1 MNYNI
6 RKATNEDI
14 PTIWEIGK
22 DVTGFETAKD
32 IVTFWPESILKNCI
46 NKRDVMIEVIEVDEK
61 IIGFAI
67 ININLSL
74 KKAELENLYI
84 IDDYRHKGYGKVL
97 LLDAID
103 ELEDIGIENICAMS
117 DDAVDFLV
125 RNGFTKGRQFYWMD
139 LALSNRFKKEVKDA
153 RGI

>member
-32 IVTFWPESILKNCI
+32 IVTFWPKSILENCI
-46 NKRDVMIEVIEVDEK
+46 NKRDVMIKIIEVEEK
-61 IIGFAI
+61 TIGFTI
-67 ININLSL
+67 VNINLSL

-84 IDDYRHKGYGKVL
+84 IDEYRHNGYGKVM
-97 LLDAID
+97 LLDVID

-125 RNGFTKGRQFYWMD
+125 RNGFTQGKQFYWMD
-139 LALSNRFKKEVKDA
+139 LALSARFKKEAKDV